1 MGLINGTLFE
11 LCNKQVE
18 LMRHLHHRGFCSP
31 NPVVAANGHY
41 IWRLN
46 MVEAGLINEMIA
58 DLSPPENGFFMVTLL
73 EFIPGRILSSLHP
86 VPYYLFYEAGQML
99 ARLHELAKTYEGD
112 SQPLKELSNNSYWSL
127 EQAGEVSNYMEVVTD
142 EELSSIILQ
151 VVIRFKENVLPRLSD
166 LPSGIIHGDYNDD
179 NIIISSSSEQCI
191 TPSSSELNDEVNVI
205 DSEPSVRFSITGVID
220 FSDMSH
226 SYLVFDI
233 AKALSFMVITDV
245 PDIMVAVKHFM
256 NGYSSSRE
264 LLQVEKDVLIS
275 CTMASL
281 AQNIV
286 LALKDYSIN
295 PGNSYLLAS
304 MDDYPVALK
313 KLFQHTDDELMT
325 MWNLCQ

>member
-1 MGLINGTLFE
+1 M
-11 LCNKQVE
+11 
-18 LMRHLHHRGFCSP
+18 
-31 NPVVAANGHY
+31 
-41 IWRLN
+41 
-46 MVEAGLINEMIA
+46 
-58 DLSPPENGFFMVTLL
+58 
-73 EFIPGRILSSLHP
+73 
-86 VPYYLFYEAGQML
+86 
-99 ARLHELAKTYEGD
+99 
-112 SQPLKELSNNSYWSL
+112 
-127 EQAGEVSNYMEVVTD
+127 
-142 EELSSIILQ
+142 
-151 VVIRFKENVLPRLSD
+151 
-166 LPSGIIHGDYNDD
+166 
-179 NIIISSSSEQCI
+179 
-191 TPSSSELNDEVNVI
+191 
-205 DSEPSVRFSITGVID
+205 ID

-233 AKALSFMVITDV
+233 AKALSFMVITDM